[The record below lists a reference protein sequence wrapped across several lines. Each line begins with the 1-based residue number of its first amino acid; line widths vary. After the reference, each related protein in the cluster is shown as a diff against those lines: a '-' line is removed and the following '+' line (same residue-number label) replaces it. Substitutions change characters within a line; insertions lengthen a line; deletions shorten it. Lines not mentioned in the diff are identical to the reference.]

1 MDLSGLYDELDR
13 LYGEPGADVAGFLRE
28 ALRRARLAGD
38 GRMCVAAANELGSV
52 LRLRGD
58 LDESEELYE
67 EVLAKLEGLGAS
79 GDERA
84 RVLINLGDVYVAQG
98 RHEKAVEAFDRA
110 EALLGS
116 GDEHP
121 YEVSAICNNR
131 SASLRGLG
139 RFAEARR
146 DLRRA
151 GRLLESVP
159 NSEGRRATNAINLAQ
174 VLLDEGRLDE
184 AEEAIVPALAAYR
197 TLSGGRDVHR
207 PHALATAAKIAY
219 LRGRYGEAEDLYRKA
234 ADVLRDKLGDAPNVR
249 ALEREAERMGALR
262 RP

>member
-1 MDLSGLYDELDR
+1 LESSSLYRELDR
-13 LYGEPGADVAGFLRE
+13 LYGEPGADVEGFLRE

-38 GRMCVAAANELGSV
+38 GSTCVAAANELGSV

-58 LDESEELYE
+58 LSESEELYN
-67 EVLAKLEGLGAS
+67 EVLSELERLGA
-79 GDERA
+79 GDDERA
-84 RVLINLGDVYVAQG
+84 RALINLGDVYVAQG
-98 RHEKAVEAFDRA
+98 RHERAVESFDRA

-116 GDEHP
+116 GDDHP

-131 SASLRGLG
+131 SAALRGLG

-174 VLLDEGRLDE
+174 VLIDEGRLDE
-184 AEEAIVPALAAYR
+184 AEEAIAPALEAYR

-207 PHALATAAKIAY
+207 PHALATAAKVAY
-219 LRGRYGEAEDLYRKA
+219 LHGRYEEAEGLYRKA
-234 ADVLRDKLGDAPNVR
+234 ADVLRDKLGDSPNVR
-249 ALEREAERMGALR
+249 ALEREAERMETLCQ
-262 RP
+262 P

>member
-1 MDLSGLYDELDR
+1 MESSSLYRELDR
-13 LYGEPGADVAGFLRE
+13 LYGEPGADVEGFLRE

-38 GRMCVAAANELGSV
+38 GSTCVAVANELGSV

-58 LDESEELYE
+58 LSESEELYN
-67 EVLAKLEGLGAS
+67 EVLSELERLGA
-79 GDERA
+79 GDDERA
-84 RVLINLGDVYVAQG
+84 RALINLGDVYVAQG
-98 RHEKAVEAFDRA
+98 RHERAVESFDRA

-116 GDEHP
+116 GDDHP

-131 SASLRGLG
+131 SAALRGLG

-174 VLLDEGRLDE
+174 VLIDEGRLDE
-184 AEEAIVPALAAYR
+184 AEEAIAPALEAYR

-207 PHALATAAKIAY
+207 PHALATAAKVAY
-219 LRGRYGEAEDLYRKA
+219 LRGRYEEAEGLYRKA
-234 ADVLRDKLGDAPNVR
+234 ADVLRDKLGDSPNVR
-249 ALEREAERMGALR
+249 ALEREAERMETLCQ
-262 RP
+262 P